1 MSARARN
8 TLKGLLKCITGERL
22 QLHTA
27 FVKSKTRF
35 KENPKKQTNK
45 EVQAE
50 HSSLL
55 HSP

>member
-8 TLKGLLKCITGERL
+8 TLKGLLKCLTGERL